1 MWTVKLG
8 GEAVKD
14 ARKIKNSP
22 LAGKVR
28 DLLAVVAEN
37 PFQSPPPYEKLA
49 PPTAETYSRRI
60 NRQHRLVYKV
70 FKEERVVKVLRMW
83 THYE

>member
-1 MWTVKLG
+1 MWLIKLG
-8 GEAVKD
+8 SEAVKD

-28 DLLAVVAEN
+28 ELLVVIAEN

-70 FKEERVVKVLRMW
+70 FKEEGVVKILRMW